1 VVAVNY
7 SLNKKG
13 FTLIEVLISMVILGI
28 ILFAFLNLFG
38 TSFANIFTM
47 GNKDQAM
54 ATASDI
60 MEDLYRKQVNREQQG
75 EEFDENFIAS
85 FLNSE
90 GINYEDPIETI
101 NPFENENGQAGFKVT
116 ITIPYQSGGQERE
129 ISLTSFFRKSGAAD
143 DD

>member
-1 VVAVNY
+1 VNY

-28 ILFAFLNLFG
+28 IVFAFLNLFG

-60 MEDLYRKQVNREQQG
+60 MEALYREQG
-75 EEFDENFIAS
+75 PDGLSEADINNI
-85 FLNSE
+85 LDSE
-90 GINYEDPIETI
+90 GVNNGVTGI

-116 ITIPYQSGGQERE
+116 ITIPYRSGGQERE
-129 ISLTSFFRKSGAAD
+129 ISLTSFFRKSEAND
-143 DD
+143 E